1 MKKLTLSS
9 LKASDLAANFRKTN
23 LNDNKLIIRITKK
36 LKEYNEIYF
45 TGYITRWWGWVW
57 VIVWTKRHICKL
69 E

>member
-45 TGYITRWWGWVW
+45 TGYNSVVGMGMGDCLDEKTY
-57 VIVWTKRHICKL
+57 L
-69 E
+69 